1 MDAMVCVAH
10 GGTRKERIVRERG
23 SLKTGLLLIS
33 AIATYRAAAQWMKV
47 RHARRSGRNN
57 ALVGHPPFERLVPQ
71 PSARVLV
78 VGDSTGVGVGATA
91 PADSLA
97 GLLASEFPA
106 AEILNRSVNGACI
119 ADVIGQVP
127 EGLFDVILLHIG
139 ANDIMTGNSMKSM
152 VTQGDEL
159 LRFLKKRT
167 RHLIWLSAGN
177 IGLSP
182 LFVAPWS
189 WWMTAR
195 SRQASKLFEALSRH
209 HGAEF
214 ISFFREAQ
222 QDVFSRDPMLYFA
235 DDLIHPSS
243 ATYRY
248 CYAVF
253 RRQTRIGVLLSM
265 SPDSAVDQAVR
276 TA

>member
-1 MDAMVCVAH
+1 VL
-10 GGTRKERIVRERG
+10 ERS
-23 SLKTGLLLIS
+23 SLKISLLLIS
-33 AIATYRAAAQWMKV
+33 AVATCMAAAQWTKV
-47 RHARRSGRNN
+47 RHARRSGRTN
-57 ALVGHPPFERLVPQ
+57 ALVHRPFERLVPQ

-78 VGDSTGVGVGATA
+78 VGDSTGVGVGARA

-106 AEILNRSVNGACI
+106 AEILNRSVSGACI

-139 ANDIMTGNSMKSM
+139 ANDIMTANSMKSM
-152 VTQGDEL
+152 MTQGDEL
-159 LRFLKKRT
+159 LCFLKKRT

-189 WWMTAR
+189 WWMTSR
-195 SRQASKLFEALSRH
+195 SRQASKLFEGLSRR

-214 ISFFREAQ
+214 ISFFREAPE
-222 QDVFSRDPMLYFA
+222 DVFSRDPMLYFA
-235 DDLIHPSS
+235 EDLIHPSS
-243 ATYRY
+243 ATYSY
-248 CYAVF
+248 CYAIF
-253 RRQTRIGVLLSM
+253 RREARIGVLLSRG
-265 SPDSAVDQAVR
+265 SDNPLVQAVR